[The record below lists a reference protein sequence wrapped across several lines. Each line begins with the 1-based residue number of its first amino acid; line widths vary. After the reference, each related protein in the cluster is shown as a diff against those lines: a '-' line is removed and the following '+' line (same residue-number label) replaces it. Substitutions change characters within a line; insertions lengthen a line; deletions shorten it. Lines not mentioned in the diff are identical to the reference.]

1 MELKLLRVEI
11 IAWSMKKGDSS
22 SHRESLMFRLSATS
36 AVRGHIDSLRPDARR
51 AKGVSP
57 SKRELFRKR
66 LANTRIGPWPR

>member
-36 AVRGHIDSLRPDARR
+36 AVISTASDRMLGELRPSA
-51 AKGVSP
+51 
-57 SKRELFRKR
+57 
-66 LANTRIGPWPR
+66 LANGSYFERG